1 MPHQSVFFESSDHSG
16 GSCDRFK
23 KKNQQNGFPYLLE
36 YRWRDRNKNLEEVER
51 IGIEA
56 WRGIVIRLMDKFER
70 VEQYCSNGEL
80 AIKSEGMEDT
90 FKDIA
95 VYSTLAMILFRK
107 SENLKELQGKKW
119 TPVDDKYNGDES
131 FTHPMIAM
139 REVAEKQ
146 QEEEEARK
154 KAMDILEYEETE
166 YWKKK
171 AREN

>member
-1 MPHQSVFFESSDHSG
+1 MARNREFDDALDELKMLHDA
-16 GSCDRFK
+16 
-23 KKNQQNGFPYLLE
+23 KNHDYATAENPY
-36 YRWRDRNKNLEEVER
+36 KNLEGVAR
-51 IGIEA
+51 IGIEP

-70 VEQYCSNGEL
+70 VEQFCTNGEL

-139 REVAEKQ
+139 REAAEKQ

-154 KAMDILEYEETE
+154 KAMDMLEYEETE

>member
-1 MPHQSVFFESSDHSG
+1 MA
-16 GSCDRFK
+16 K
-23 KKNQQNGFPYLLE
+23 LK
-36 YRWRDRNKNLEEVER
+36 
-51 IGIEA
+51 
-56 WRGIVIRLMDKFER
+56 RGVA
-70 VEQYCSNGEL
+70 VEL

-131 FTHPMIAM
+131 FTHPMIAI
-139 REVAEKQ
+139 REAAKKQ

-154 KAMDILEYEETE
+154 KAMDMLEYSETE
-166 YWKKK
+166 HWKKQ
-171 AREN
+171 ARDN

>member
-1 MPHQSVFFESSDHSG
+1 MGVA
-16 GSCDRFK
+16 
-23 KKNQQNGFPYLLE
+23 
-36 YRWRDRNKNLEEVER
+36 V
-51 IGIEA
+51 
-56 WRGIVIRLMDKFER
+56 
-70 VEQYCSNGEL
+70 EL

-131 FTHPMIAM
+131 FMHPIIA
-139 REVAEKQ
+139 REAAEKQ

-154 KAMDILEYEETE
+154 KAMDMLEYEETE